1 MRPITLAVTVF
12 ALATLIA
19 GSDTPEWFHL
29 YGHGL
34 HRELRALVQA
44 GLSPYEAL
52 VAATRH
58 PAEYLGASSQ
68 WGTIQTGKRADFV
81 LVSGNPL
88 DDIANT
94 ARIRGVAVGG
104 RWLDRATLD
113 QMIAR
118 GVRATSAEP

>member
-1 MRPITLAVTVF
+1 
-12 ALATLIA
+12 
-19 GSDTPEWFHL
+19 
-29 YGHGL
+29 
-34 HRELRALVQA
+34 
-44 GLSPYEAL
+44 L
-52 VAATRH
+52 VAATRR

-81 LVSGNPL
+81 LVSANPL

-104 RWLDRATLD
+104 RWLHRATLD

-118 GVRATSAEP
+118 GARATSAEP